1 MSSIFGMKKKK
12 VEAKVD
18 DVKVNNTKTSKIS
31 KSSDVP
37 AVKAKT
43 TAQETKTAT
52 SQYSYRI
59 TEKATTLSDKNV
71 YVLNVPKNSSKTELK
86 KDLQKN
92 YKVTVL
98 KINIVNSIKK
108 TIISRGRYGTRGGG
122 KKAYITLKAGDSIVL

>member
-18 DVKVNNTKTSKIS
+18 DVKIKATKTSKIS

-43 TAQETKTAT
+43 SKEETKTGT
-52 SQYSYRI
+52 SKYSYRI
-59 TEKATTLSDKNV
+59 TEKATTLAEKNV
-71 YVLNVPKNSSKTELK
+71 YVLNVPKDSSKTELK
-86 KDLQKN
+86 KDIQKT

-122 KKAYITLKAGDSIVL
+122 KKAYITLKAGESIVL